1 MKNSLFHRSIQCL
14 FGVFILF
21 LSAQSLK
28 AQTGTL
34 SVQLFHN
41 SSTTANSKVTFWIN
55 ISNNWTQGV
64 STVTDVF
71 MKNLATNVTTTPF
84 GTGYTSPNQYQT
96 IPVSYAAGSY
106 ELKVVV
112 STPNIK
118 NTGNVSVTCVQN
130 IWIGNKVYWENC
142 FDMEPS
148 VSQYSL
154 KRSKATAGQTY
165 SYAQSFN
172 SLASGALGW
181 VEMRKLNSNVNDS
194 RIFLVLEPLANP
206 RSFTPTDNLTHIE
219 FYRDNTGTS
228 RIKIRYKQTNGVYRD
243 SIIPGIAATDKVRF
257 QRNTTDTAI
266 IQINSSLTRA
276 FKFPSKITG
285 ALKITMLGKQLN
297 DQADEISTSYSYP
310 SSNYPISTTFHA
322 SNADNSNTGT
332 ITTRITPLSGFTSPY
347 NYFVTASPMDDMKSI
362 YKYLKDSIYTSGVD
376 STTFFR
382 GSTSSTTLTSQLL
395 PSGSYYANV
404 FDSKGVRVFTNK
416 QELMPDYVYGQQNK
430 FENSYNEFLSTS
442 PNSYIT
448 LNTYVTEEDRGSLVY
463 YIKNTTADQSFGV
476 LNENSNISGGGK
488 TYSNIVYGFS
498 VSGSQLF
505 PVVNGVTG
513 SPVTVLADVP
523 IEMVFADGIVSF
535 RQNGTELKTEVL
547 PSTFSYKSG
556 VYIKSWGVP
565 ITINPINLKF
575 RPYKIATLV
584 NDNACGKNSGDLKV
598 TFTGLHNM
606 SIHSN
611 TSFALKN
618 ITDDANATP
627 PTTIATVVS
636 GTTYQD
642 LAAGVYSLEGNL
654 YLVPTGSPAGTAPTA
669 SYTNIKQVI
678 YIGSRMSW
686 DPYAN
691 IQTWPQSN
699 TATHYAVGSSS
710 VSNTN
715 TAKAVSTN
723 VLDPQVSGWTVFT
736 APQFPYSFS
745 PFKRAHYFLNEAPI
759 MGALNT
765 FDFSMP
771 CVLFVGGIAVTA
783 TSANAGVASLSIL
796 PTYAPNT
803 PLLIRRAATNGY
815 VRYRQNYTMLREVTN
830 YTNERW
836 KPAFFSQYASTG
848 IREVYSSFQCKPYTT
863 DMYAQLKYDMD
874 GYYHIMKNG
883 DINFVFN
890 QEYNTANLTFNLYN
904 SNDIL
909 IKTQANFPVQST
921 TNGMNYITLVV
932 RDSYCIGSG
941 FFYLEVINS
950 KNEKMYLRFFNDYS
964 SCTVQGEQGGQGLG
978 Q

>member
-1 MKNSLFHRSIQCL
+1 MKNSLIHRTIQL
-14 FGVFILF
+14 FFGIVVLF
-21 LSAQSLK
+21 VLSNSLN
-28 AQTGTL
+28 AQTGTI
-34 SVQLFHN
+34 SVKLFHN
-41 SSTTANSKVTFWIN
+41 TTTTANSRVTYSLN
-55 ISNNWTQGV
+55 MSNGWFQGV
-64 STVTDVF
+64 SSVTSVVL
-71 MKNLATNVTTTPF
+71 KNLATGANTYTTY
-84 GTGYTSPNQYQT
+84 TGYSSFDSYETLPG
-96 IPVSYAAGSY
+96 SYAAGSY
-106 ELKVVV
+106 ELKIIV
-112 STPNIK
+112 STRNNSLRGMIA
-118 NTGNVSVTCVQN
+118 VTCVQN
-130 IWIGNKVYWENC
+130 IWIGNKVNWENC

-154 KRSKATAGQTY
+154 KRSKTTAGQTY

-194 RIFLVLEPLANP
+194 HVFMVLESLADP
-206 RSFTPTDNLTHIE
+206 RTFTPTSNVTYVD

-228 RIKIRYKQTNGVYRD
+228 RIKIRYRQTNGVYRD
-243 SIIPGIAATDKVRF
+243 SVLSTTVAISTDKVRF
-257 QRNTTDTAI
+257 QRNTNDTAI
-266 IQINSSLTRA
+266 IQINSSLTRV
-276 FKFPSKITG
+276 FKFPSAITG
-285 ALKITMLGKQLN
+285 ALKITILGKQLN

-310 SSNYPISTTFHA
+310 SSNYPITTRFHA
-322 SNADNSNTGT
+322 NNTENANTGS
-332 ITTRITPLSGFTSPY
+332 ITTIITPLSGFSSPY

-362 YKYLKDSIYTSGVD
+362 YKYLKDSIYTGGVD

-382 GSTSSTTLTSQLL
+382 GSTGSTTLTSPLL

-404 FDSKGVRVFTNK
+404 FDSKGVRMFTNK
-416 QELMPDYVYGQQNK
+416 QELMPSYVYGQQNK
-430 FENSYNEFLSTS
+430 FENSYNEFMSTS
-442 PNSYIT
+442 PDSYIT

-463 YIKNTTADQSFGV
+463 YIKNTTDDQSFGV
-476 LNENSNISGGGK
+476 LGENSTISGGGK
-488 TYSNIVYGFS
+488 TYSNIIYGFS

-513 SPVTVLADVP
+513 TPVTVLANVP
-523 IEMVFADGIVSF
+523 IELVFADGMVSF
-535 RQNGTELKTEVL
+535 RQNGTELKTEAL
-547 PSTFSYKSG
+547 PSTFTYKSG
-556 VYIKSWGVP
+556 AYIKSWGVP

-598 TFTGLHNM
+598 TFTGLNNM

-669 SYTNIKQVI
+669 SYLNIKQVI
-678 YIGSRMSW
+678 YIGPRMSW
-686 DPYAN
+686 DPYEN

-699 TATHYAVGSSS
+699 TATHYAVGSSA
-710 VSNTN
+710 VTNTN
-715 TAKAVSTN
+715 TAKAVATN
-723 VLDPQVSGWTVFT
+723 ILDPQVSGWTVFT
-736 APQFPYSFS
+736 ASQFTQTDKYAQF
-745 PFKRAHYFLNEAPI
+745 FLNEAPI
-759 MGALNT
+759 MASLNSFEWT
-765 FDFSMP
+765 MP
-771 CVLFVGGIAVTA
+771 CVSFYGGVVISV
-783 TSANAGVASLSIL
+783 TSANSGPASVSII
-796 PTYAPNT
+796 PNFAPSV
-803 PLLIRRAATNGY
+803 PLLIRRASNGY

-830 YTNERW
+830 YTNARW
-836 KPAFFSQYASTG
+836 KPAFFSQFASTG

-890 QEYNTANLTFNLYN
+890 QEYNSADLVFNLYN
-904 SNDIL
+904 SNDVL
-909 IKTQANFPVQST
+909 IKTQADFPAINT
-921 TNGMNYITLVV
+921 TNGLNYRTIVV
-932 RDSYCIGSG
+932 RDSYCIGAG

-950 KNEKMYLRFFNDYS
+950 KKEKMYLRFYNDFTG
-964 SCTVQGEQGGQGLG
+964 CIPTMEGNGQGFG